1 MSLQQLFR
9 FLARSRKSAPGPGSP
24 APDVSPASEQASDN
38 YPALFD
44 RLALQTA
51 VIQHLEWCVL
61 FNDHLSVDEQQ
72 AQQLPPLP
80 NAEDSELGRWLEQ
93 VRQRLASGAPRLV
106 ALTEEHRRFHQLA
119 QQALVLARQD
129 RMDLASTLLNTD
141 FERSR
146 ARVLELLRQLQKTGP

>member
-9 FLARSRKSAPGPGSP
+9 FLARSRKTAPGPGSP
-24 APDVSPASEQASDN
+24 APDVSPASEQAADN
-38 YPALFD
+38 HPALFD

-72 AQQLPPLP
+72 LPPLP

-93 VRQRLASGAPRLV
+93 VRQRLASGDPRLV

-119 QQALVLARQD
+119 QQALV
-129 RMDLASTLLNTD
+129 LASTLLNTD